1 MSVDEGEHSHGERAP
16 LDEGSGAAYAD
27 PLYAR
32 GLSAFGEPLALA
44 RCGGWILC
52 RAVPGGSAARDAMGS
67 YPLFACRDW
76 RRLGEDLDDV
86 GRDLVSL
93 VLVVEPFAAVTRS
106 DLRQCFDAVKPFK
119 RHHLVDLSHPPEAT
133 ASRHHRKMARRALR
147 SVRVEV
153 CREPA
158 SFLDA
163 WTRLYDGLVA
173 RKHLDGI
180 KAFSR
185 AAFAQHVRVPGT
197 LVLVA
202 RLDGIVVGADW
213 YYRAGEVAYAHL
225 AAFTSD
231 GYAVGA
237 SYALQ
242 WRAIEVLKAAGARWL
257 TLGAGAGL
265 KPSPDD
271 GLEWFEAGWASATA
285 ETQIAARVFDRDRYA
300 DLVAQAG
307 AQPTNYFPAYRVDEL
322 A

>member
-1 MSVDEGEHSHGERAP
+1 MSVEDGKHSRDERAP
-16 LDEGSGAAYAD
+16 FDEGIGTAYAD
-27 PLYAR
+27 PRYAR
-32 GLSAFGEPLALA
+32 GLSEFGEPLALA
-44 RCGGWILC
+44 RSGGWILS
-52 RAVPGGSAARDAMGS
+52 RKVPGGSADRDAMGS

-76 RRLGEDLDDV
+76 RRLGEDLDDL

-106 DLRQCFDAVKPFK
+106 ELRRCFDSVEPFK
-119 RHHLVDLSHPPEAT
+119 RHHLVDLSHPPELT
-133 ASRHHRKMARRALR
+133 ASHHHRKMARRAFR
-147 SVRVEV
+147 TVQVDV
-153 CREPA
+153 CRHPA
-158 SFLDA
+158 SFLDV
-163 WTRLYDGLVA
+163 WTDLYDGLVA
-173 RKHLDGI
+173 RKNLDGI
-180 KAFSR
+180 KAFSP
-185 AAFAQHVRVPGT
+185 AAFAQHLRVPGT
-197 LVLVA
+197 LMLVA

-242 WRAIEVLKAAGARWL
+242 WRAIEILKAYGARWL
-257 TLGAGAGL
+257 TLGAGAGPE
-265 KPSPDD
+265 PSPDD
-271 GLEWFEAGWASATA
+271 GLEWFKAGWASATA

-307 AQPTNYFPAYRVDEL
+307 AQLTNYFPGYRVDEL